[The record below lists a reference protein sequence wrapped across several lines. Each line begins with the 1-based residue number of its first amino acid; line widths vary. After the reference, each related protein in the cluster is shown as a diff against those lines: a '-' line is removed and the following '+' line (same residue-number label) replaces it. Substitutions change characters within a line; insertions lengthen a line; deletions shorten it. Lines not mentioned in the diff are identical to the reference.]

1 MNESGFPEKAG
12 EAPQAVRTL
21 LAFVKPYWKRALAAL
36 LLLCTL
42 VFMDLTIPRLIQRI
56 IDQGIGRH
64 DPALVLRTA
73 LLMLAISGLAT
84 VVAIGNN
91 VFSVQVGE
99 GLARDLRV
107 ALFNKIQ
114 SFSFGNLDRRKTG
127 LLLTRLTSDVNTFKS
142 LVQVSLRIGTRAPLL
157 MTGSL
162 ILMWRTSRD
171 LALSILP
178 LLLGTIIVLLF
189 FILKMEPLFRG
200 VQQKLDVLN
209 SILQENIAGVRLVKA
224 FVRGPE
230 EVRRF
235 EDANRDLTER
245 STGVMLFMSTM
256 PPVLTILVNIG
267 IVTVIWA
274 GGLDASRGNLTIGQ
288 IVAFS
293 NYLLTTMTPLIMM
306 GMLANVWAN
315 GISSGRRIMEIFRT
329 TPDIFDPPDALPVP
343 GTFKGEVAFRDVC
356 FSYGEG
362 CNESV
367 LKKINLVVKPGETVA
382 ILGSTGAGKTS
393 MVNLI
398 PRFYDATE
406 GSVLVDGKDVRRF
419 KQDALLEK
427 ITVVP
432 QETILFSGTVR
443 ENIRFGVPEAGEA
456 EVIEAARIAQ
466 AHDFIMELPS
476 GYDTRIEERGVNL
489 SGGQKQRIA
498 IARAI
503 LPKPRI
509 LILDDSTSAVDVE
522 TENRIQDSLAAT
534 TPPRTTFIVAQRIST
549 VLRAD
554 RIVILEK
561 GMITAQGPHEELIR
575 SSPIYREIY
584 ASQLGTSPYAA
595 ENGTGEGGAPD
606 GEK

>member
-1 MNESGFPEKAG
+1 
-12 EAPQAVRTL
+12 
-21 LAFVKPYWKRALAAL
+21 
-36 LLLCTL
+36 
-42 VFMDLTIPRLIQRI
+42 
-56 IDQGIGRH
+56 
-64 DPALVLRTA
+64 
-73 LLMLAISGLAT
+73 
-84 VVAIGNN
+84 
-91 VFSVQVGE
+91 
-99 GLARDLRV
+99 
-107 ALFNKIQ
+107 
-114 SFSFGNLDRRKTG
+114 
-127 LLLTRLTSDVNTFKS
+127 
-142 LVQVSLRIGTRAPLL
+142 

-162 ILMWRTSRD
+162 ILMWTTSRD

-178 LLLGTIIVLLF
+178 LLLGTILVLLF

-209 SILQENIAGVRLVKA
+209 SILQENIAGIRLVKA

-230 EVRRF
+230 EIRRF

-245 STGVMLFMSTM
+245 SAGVMLFMSTM

>member
-1 MNESGFPEKAG
+1 MNERGFPQKPG
-12 EAPQAVRTL
+12 EAPQGVRTL
-21 LAFVKPYWKRALAAL
+21 LAFVGPYWKRALAAL

-42 VFMDLTIPRLIQRI
+42 VFMDLAIPRLIQRI

-73 LLMLAISGLAT
+73 FLMLSISGLAT

-99 GLARDLRV
+99 GLSRDLRV

-127 LLLTRLTSDVNTFKS
+127 LLLTRLTSDVNTFKN

-162 ILMWRTSRD
+162 ILMWTTSRD

-178 LLLGTIIVLLF
+178 LLLGTILVLLF

-209 SILQENIAGVRLVKA
+209 SILQENIAGIRLVKA

-230 EVRRF
+230 EIRRF

-245 STGVMLFMSTM
+245 SAGVMLFMSTM
-256 PPVLTILVNIG
+256 PPLLTILVNIG

>member
-1 MNESGFPEKAG
+1 MNERGFPQKPG
-12 EAPQAVRTL
+12 EAPQGVRTL
-21 LAFVKPYWKRALAAL
+21 LAFVRPYWKRALAAL

-42 VFMDLTIPRLIQRI
+42 VFMDLAIPRLIQRI

-73 LLMLAISGLAT
+73 FLMLSISGLAT

-99 GLARDLRV
+99 GLSRDLRV

-127 LLLTRLTSDVNTFKS
+127 LLLTRLTSDVNTFKN

-162 ILMWRTSRD
+162 ILMWTTSRD

-178 LLLGTIIVLLF
+178 LLLGTILVLLF

-209 SILQENIAGVRLVKA
+209 SILQENIAGIRLVKA

-230 EVRRF
+230 EIRRF

-245 STGVMLFMSTM
+245 SAGVMLFMSTM